1 MKLASILRALL
12 LLLVVASLG
21 TWAWRTWRPTRA
33 APAAAPSVL
42 RDGVTV
48 INFHGKLRCPTCLH
62 IGSLS
67 QAVVAEDFAL
77 EESQGR
83 VAWTSI
89 DFEEPE
95 NAHFRDDYDLSSSN
109 VVVVRR
115 AGGRDLGW
123 SRLDEVWS
131 LHGDEP
137 AFRAYVQAAVG
148 EALRAR

>member
-1 MKLASILRALL
+1 MKPASILRALL
-12 LLLVVASLG
+12 LLFVVASLG
-21 TWAWRTWRPTRA
+21 TWAWKSWR
-33 APAAAPSVL
+33 APPAAPSPASSL
-42 RDGVTV
+42 LADGVTV
-48 INFHGKLRCPTCLH
+48 INFHGKLRCPTCLR

-67 QAVVAEDFAL
+67 QAVVSEQFAL

-89 DFEEPE
+89 DFEEPG
-95 NAHFRDDYDLSSSN
+95 NAHYRDDYELSSSN

-131 LHGDEP
+131 LNGDEP
-137 AFRAYVQAAVG
+137 SFRAYVQAAVS